1 MAAIDLLPSLL
12 HHLSGTYRDPQ
23 RVIRDAEN
31 LLRSPLGRHLRPT
44 TEPLILDDGT
54 STPPVLMLGGT
65 LPMTYRGQTYN
76 IPIDVYLPPAYPL
89 RPPTVFVR
97 PVSSMAI
104 KENHRHVGL
113 DGRVYLPYLSE
124 WRPGTH
130 ELTELAVWMSSLFG
144 SDPPCYSKR
153 TTTTS
158 AASSAGSGSSGGNP
172 PSYSQAA
179 TTSSQ
184 HASYG
189 FSYGNSTSAAAMNQ
203 ESHRQSESEEERRR
217 RQAIEKEI
225 AEANLAAET
234 ARRAAEEE
242 ARIEAE
248 QTRLRQEHDQTVS
261 KMRVMAASKAE
272 FKIQTL
278 FSQYRE
284 EIKVELKDQKLLE
297 KGKETIERLLK
308 EGEEKKAI
316 LEKDGKEVDGMI
328 EVLEKWLARVDSS
341 NDSEEDK
348 KNEELDGNFA
358 KVDLLALPTDTHSA
372 QMLELSAEIAT
383 IDDCIYYLDQSLV
396 RGGITLDV
404 FMKEVRKLSKRQF
417 LAKVRS
423 TLKLL
428 FRLVTFFIANFLTSS
443 RE

>member
-1 MAAIDLLPSLL
+1 MTAIDLLPSLL

-76 IPIDVYLPPAYPL
+76 IPIDIYLPPAYPL

-97 PVSSMAI
+97 PVSTMAI

-144 SDPPCYSKR
+144 SDPPCYAKR
-153 TTTTS
+153 TTATS
-158 AASSAGSGSSGGNP
+158 AASSVGSGSGGGNP
-172 PSYSQAA
+172 PSYSQAS

-184 HASYG
+184 HSSYGASYG
-189 FSYGNSTSAAAMNQ
+189 ASNGTSATSAAAMNQ
-203 ESHRQSESEEERRR
+203 QNNRQSESEEERRR

-225 AEANLAAET
+225 AEANLAAEA

-248 QTRLRQEHDQTVS
+248 QTRLRQEHEQTVS

-272 FKIQTL
+272 FKIQAL

-284 EIKVELKDQKLLE
+284 EMKVELKDQKLLE
-297 KGKETIERLLK
+297 RGKETIERLLK
-308 EGEEKKAI
+308 EGEEKKAM
-316 LEKDGKEVDGMI
+316 LEKDGKQVDGMI
-328 EVLEKWLARVDSS
+328 EELEEWLASVDAS
-341 NDSEEDK
+341 NESEEDK
-348 KNEELDGNFA
+348 KSEEIDGNCA
-358 KVDLLALPTDTHSA
+358 KVDLLALPADTHSA

-417 LAKVRS
+417 LAKAH
-423 TLKLL
+423 LMK
-428 FRLVTFFIANFLTSS
+428 IARIKS
-443 RE
+443 